1 MYVISLQ
8 HEYTRGIMTKTI
20 GISDDVHQMLI
31 AKQKEIYDE
40 TKINFKLAD
49 LTDLILRHSIRTFA
63 IEHVI
68 IK

>member
-1 MYVISLQ
+1 
-8 HEYTRGIMTKTI
+8 MTKTI

-31 AKQKEIYDE
+31 DKQKEIYDE

-63 IEHVI
+63 IERVSVRDQ
-68 IK
+68 K